1 MVNTK
6 RSIKEIDGSEI
17 VSTIRIGMSFGEDED
32 HDVVLHM
39 TSPME
44 EIRWDTKLED
54 IYPFKEL
61 KNNRLEA
68 DDWYIEECRM
78 HSKELLQQMME
89 FIMDMKQKHEI

>member
-39 TSPME
+39 TS
-44 EIRWDTKLED
+44 
-54 IYPFKEL
+54 
-61 KNNRLEA
+61 
-68 DDWYIEECRM
+68 
-78 HSKELLQQMME
+78 QMME
-89 FIMDMKQKHEI
+89 FIMNMKQKHEL